1 MNIKLYYSLLLIFFF
16 IISKNSYAETAIVPA
31 FPKIAASS
39 YLLMDFDSGEI
50 LAEENIHE
58 KLAPASLTKMMTV
71 YVIGHELKKGTISLS
86 DEVYIS
92 DKAYS
97 TFGSR
102 MFIEVNSKVMLEDLL
117 YGVIIQSGNDASV
130 ALAEHVSG
138 SDEAFAILMNKHA
151 ENLGMKD
158 SYFANSSG
166 MPVDGNGNLT
176 TAYDLAILSQALIRD
191 YPDIYKIHMIK
202 EYTYGEKKPITQYN
216 RNRLLWRDKSVD
228 GIKTGHTEEAGYC
241 MVTSAI
247 RDNMRLIAVVMG
259 ADSKNSRVKSSQTIL
274 NYGYRFFQT
283 HKLYEAG
290 DVIANAMIFRADID
304 SVGLTIKDDMYI
316 TIPRGQYDKLDPTVE
331 IDKRIIAP
339 IEKNSKLGVL
349 NIMLSDINI
358 KSVSLLANNTIS
370 KGSIFNQLKDQIRL
384 LLIN

>member
-1 MNIKLYYSLLLIFFF
+1 
-16 IISKNSYAETAIVPA
+16 
-31 FPKIAASS
+31 
-39 YLLMDFDSGEI
+39 
-50 LAEENIHE
+50 
-58 KLAPASLTKMMTV
+58 
-71 YVIGHELKKGTISLS
+71 
-86 DEVYIS
+86 
-92 DKAYS
+92 
-97 TFGSR
+97 
-102 MFIEVNSKVMLEDLL
+102 
-117 YGVIIQSGNDASV
+117 
-130 ALAEHVSG
+130 
-138 SDEAFAILMNKHA
+138 
-151 ENLGMKD
+151 
-158 SYFANSSG
+158 
-166 MPVDGNGNLT
+166 
-176 TAYDLAILSQALIRD
+176 
-191 YPDIYKIHMIK
+191 MIK

-304 SVGLTIKDDMYI
+304 SVGLTIQDDIYI
-316 TIPRGQYDKLDPTVE
+316 TIPRGQYDKLEPTVE